1 MIKYWEQ
8 LMKENAPLRVIVNG
22 HLISVQEDFYDSII
36 NKMIGEAPF
45 QVSHLIVDVM
55 RAYSLG
61 ISDFILS
68 ERLKSLIRCNVL
80 EVVKKNVGFYDSVLK
95 KHE

>member
-1 MIKYWEQ
+1 
-8 LMKENAPLRVIVNG
+8 
-22 HLISVQEDFYDSII
+22 
-36 NKMIGEAPF
+36 
-45 QVSHLIVDVM
+45 M

-80 EVVKKNVGFYDSVLK
+80 KVVKKNVGFYDSVLK